1 MTTTP
6 FRFARA
12 QAHTRSVVRPIA
24 GAISII
30 RIAIIAID
38 NEVRRG

>member
-6 FRFARA
+6 HRFALVPA
-12 QAHTRSVVRPIA
+12 PAGLVVRPIA
-24 GAISII
+24 GLVSII

-38 NEVRRG
+38 SEVRPG